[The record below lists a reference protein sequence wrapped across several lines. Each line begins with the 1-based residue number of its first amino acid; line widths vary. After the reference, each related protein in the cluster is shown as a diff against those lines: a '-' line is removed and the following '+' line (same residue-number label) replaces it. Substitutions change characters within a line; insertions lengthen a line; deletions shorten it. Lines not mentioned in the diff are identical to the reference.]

1 MPSLL
6 DIPPE
11 LRLLIYEAILATP
24 LHEQTIKDTVLLA
37 PNGRPQL
44 HPLARACHTTCGEF
58 AKLYVE
64 RSLANAKFIDAQ
76 VRDFQFEKMHYI
88 LDLPPLRAS
97 SSTRPSSAIRT
108 LAINLVITNPRM
120 LPRSRASLDSW
131 YKHCEATDLVK
142 LRRDYHVRFSSKGSL
157 AFGDLQEIK
166 SRRYESES
174 RPLGNALK
182 EAELRVNRRWRY
194 GRGTNNQSTQLEE
207 V

>member
-11 LRLLIYEAILATP
+11 LTLLIYEAILATP
-24 LHEQTIKDTVLLA
+24 LHEQTGNDTVLLA

-88 LDLPPLRAS
+88 LDLPSLHPL
-97 SSTRPSSAIRT
+97 SSTDPPSATRT

-131 YKHCEATDLVK
+131 YKHCEATDLAK
-142 LRRDYHVRFSSKGSL
+142 LRRGYHVRFSSKGSL

-166 SRRYESES
+166 SWRYESES
-174 RPLGNALK
+174 RLLGSAVK

-194 GRGTNNQSTQLEE
+194 GVDGMALMEA
-207 V
+207 